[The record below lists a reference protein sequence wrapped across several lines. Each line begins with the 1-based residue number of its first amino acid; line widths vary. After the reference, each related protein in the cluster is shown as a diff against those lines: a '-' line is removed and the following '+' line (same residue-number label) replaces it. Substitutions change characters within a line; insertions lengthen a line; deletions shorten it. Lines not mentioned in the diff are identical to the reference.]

1 MKPMKIWSKVVSV
14 STLSLFLGVS
24 GWVFAQEQQ
33 EEAKPNDESRPAASK
48 PAHDEKAK
56 PAHEDKRGD
65 SAKSQQQETGKAPE
79 QTEDKSTRQEN
90 TKQGDRNE
98 HSSQTQMQAQGGD
111 HRGGGRIPEDKFKSN
126 FGRQHT
132 FKVSRP
138 TVVGGQPQFQYGGYS
153 FNIIGAWPVDWSYD
167 DAVYVDYINGEYF
180 LFDLAHP
187 GVSVAI
193 VVVM

>member
-1 MKPMKIWSKVVSV
+1 MKPMKILSKVVSV

-24 GWVFAQEQQ
+24 GWMLAQEQQ

-65 SAKSQQQETGKAPE
+65 NAKPQEHETGKVPE

-98 HSSQTQMQAQGGD
+98 RSSQTQAQGGD
-111 HRGGGRIPEDKFKSN
+111 HRGGGR
-126 FGRQHT
+126 
-132 FKVSRP
+132 
-138 TVVGGQPQFQYGGYS
+138 
-153 FNIIGAWPVDWSYD
+153 
-167 DAVYVDYINGEYF
+167 
-180 LFDLAHP
+180 
-187 GVSVAI
+187 
-193 VVVM
+193 

>member
-1 MKPMKIWSKVVSV
+1 MKILSKVVSV

-24 GWVFAQEQQ
+24 GWMLAQEQH

-65 SAKSQQQETGKAPE
+65 NAKPQEQHETGKVPE
-79 QTEDKSTRQEN
+79 QTEDKAMRQEN
-90 TKQGDRNE
+90 TKRGDRNE

-111 HRGGGRIPEDKFKSN
+111 HRGGGRIPEDKFRSN

-138 TVVGGQPQFQYGGYS
+138 TVVGGQPQFQYGGYA

-180 LFDLAHP
+180 LFDLAHS

>member
-1 MKPMKIWSKVVSV
+1 MKIWSKVVSV

>member
-1 MKPMKIWSKVVSV
+1 MKILSKVVSV
-14 STLSLFLGVS
+14 STLTLFLGVS

-56 PAHEDKRGD
+56 P
-65 SAKSQQQETGKAPE
+65 E

-98 HSSQTQMQAQGGD
+98 HSNQTQMQAQGGD

-138 TVVGGQPQFQYGGYS
+138 TVVGGQPQFQYGGYA
-153 FNIIGAWPVDWSYD
+153 FNIIGAWPVEWSYD

>member
-1 MKPMKIWSKVVSV
+1 MKIWSKVVSV

-90 TKQGDRNE
+90 TKQGDRSE

>member
-1 MKPMKIWSKVVSV
+1 MKIWSKVVSV

-24 GWVFAQEQQ
+24 GWVFAQEHQ

-65 SAKSQQQETGKAPE
+65 NAKSQQQETGKAPE

-90 TKQGDRNE
+90 TKKGDRNE

-138 TVVGGQPQFQYGGYS
+138 TVVGGQPQFQYGGYT
-153 FNIIGAWPVDWSYD
+153 FNIIGAWPVEWSYD

>member
-1 MKPMKIWSKVVSV
+1 MKILSKVVSV

-65 SAKSQQQETGKAPE
+65 NAKPQEQQQEAGKAPE

-90 TKQGDRNE
+90 TKKGDRNE

-138 TVVGGQPQFQYGGYS
+138 TVVGGQPQFQYGGYT
-153 FNIIGAWPVDWSYD
+153 FNIIGAWPVEWSYD